1 MFHREHATPRPHCE
15 YWHWPRA
22 GHLLSCCG
30 SASSCF
36 LGLCSFRLPK
46 PDLSFSSSDF
56 LSLCSSPCSNTTSS
70 LTCYVTLSPLH
81 SAWNLS
87 FLIYKMGVGSLLNR
101 VAVRS
106 DSGNRCERPG
116 GGALAGHLLGPLG
129 SHSGSLFS
137 SPFFSLPTSSWVPP
151 LSSAFGP
158 SPLTIS
164 FIPPHALLLSLLPPS
179 SFYQPPPPLPLSPT
193 SSTP

>member
-1 MFHREHATPRPHCE
+1 MQRNVNDHQRRCPIKRHRARQIGVFIDRQAEAERLT
-15 YWHWPRA
+15 
-22 GHLLSCCG
+22 HL
-30 SASSCF
+30 
-36 LGLCSFRLPK
+36 K
-46 PDLSFSSSDF
+46 PQPLRGCRT
-56 LSLCSSPCSNTTSS
+56 SL
-70 LTCYVTLSPLH
+70 
-81 SAWNLS
+81 NLS

-179 SFYQPPPPLPLSPT
+179 SFYQPPPPLPLSPPASPGRSNT
-193 SSTP
+193 